1 MDEVVS
7 AAVEDVVST
16 ALAWTVA
23 AKDVEEVSRVVG
35 TDVDVGVDASS
46 VVCKTKSGSADAL
59 VTAAVVAAAVSLGD
73 SVNTGAVLMDWFSP
87 WTITVVI
94 TTLVTVSTTGAAFTA
109 ADKRE
114 RRVSFDNC
122 IVG

>member
-23 AKDVEEVSRVVG
+23 AKEVEEVSRVVG